1 MPFSQL
7 GLSTP
12 LINVL
17 DKVGFKTPTDIQKRS
32 IPILLEKQDVLGC
45 AQTGTG
51 KTGAFLLPL
60 IEMLSRKR
68 GRARMSRALILEPT
82 RELAAQVM
90 EAFSTLSDSFKL
102 TSGLIVGGEGS
113 SEQEKK
119 LDQGVDVLIATPGR
133 LIDFIGRGRLL
144 LSDIQFLVIDE
155 ADRML
160 DMGFIPDIQKIVS
173 KLPAKRVTAL
183 FSATMPPMIEKIASE
198 FLHNPVEI
206 RVNAPS
212 SIASTL
218 TQWCVHLDL
227 NKKTPPAT
235 VSAEKRKILRHLLS
249 SQNIER
255 AVIFCNRKK
264 DVDYLTKS
272 LKGYGFDVAALHG
285 DLAQSKR
292 TETLDQFRKGEIK
305 ILIASDVAARGLD
318 IEDITHVVS
327 FDVPFNAEDYVHRI
341 GRTGRAS
348 REGTSYLFATEGDKD
363 LLKDIEALIQKKIP
377 LYKVE
382 GMTETEDKRTTPKVS
397 HDKKE
402 TSPKKEGLPKKEV
415 PNFPK
420 HKKEIV
426 PQSAHKEKPIPK
438 IEQAPVVSPDKRSE
452 PLERKNEKILGFGD
466 EIPVFMKNALP
477 ASILERLQQDE
488 GKTQRYGE
496 VEA

>member
-1 MPFSQL
+1 MPFTEL
-7 GLSTP
+7 GLSAP

-17 DKVGFKTPTDIQKRS
+17 NNVGFKTPTDIQKRS
-32 IPILLEKQDVLGC
+32 IPILLEKKDVMGC

-82 RELAAQVM
+82 RELAAQVL

-133 LIDFIGRGRLL
+133 LLDFIGRGRLL

-173 KLPAKRVTAL
+173 KLPSTRVTAL
-183 FSATMPPMIEKIASE
+183 FSATMPPLIEKIASE

-206 RVNAPS
+206 RVDAPS
-212 SIASTL
+212 STANTV

-227 NKKTPPAT
+227 DKKTSPAT
-235 VSAEKRKILRHLLS
+235 ISAEKRKILRHLLE

-264 DVDYLTKS
+264 DVDYLSKS

-285 DLAQSKR
+285 DMPQNKR
-292 TETLDQFRKGEIK
+292 TETLDQFRKGEVK

-348 REGTSYLFATEGDKD
+348 REGTSYLFSTHGDKE
-363 LLKDIEALIQKKIP
+363 LLKDIETLTNQKIS

-382 GMTETEDKRTTPKVS
+382 GIVEKEDVKKPKVLPPKP
-397 HDKKE
+397 HQAKPHQDKKE
-402 TSPKKEGLPKKEV
+402 ALPISK
-415 PNFPK
+415 N
-420 HKKEIV
+420 KKEIPAQIV
-426 PQSAHKEKPIPK
+426 TTEKPVT
-438 IEQAPVVSPDKRSE
+438 A
-452 PLERKNEKILGFGD
+452 PLENKNERIVGFGD
-466 EIPVFMKNALP
+466 EIPVFMQNALP
-477 ASILERLQQDE
+477 ASILERLQQDDQ
-488 GKTQRYGE
+488 KIQRYGE